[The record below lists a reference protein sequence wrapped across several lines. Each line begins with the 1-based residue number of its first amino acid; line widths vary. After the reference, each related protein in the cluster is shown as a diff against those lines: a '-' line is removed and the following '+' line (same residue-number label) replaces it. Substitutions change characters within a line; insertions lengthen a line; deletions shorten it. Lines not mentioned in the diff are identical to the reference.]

1 MKRNTLVVLG
11 AMYMGLAGPT
21 FAAPDVAA
29 QDHKHEHGPTATTAK
44 LQLNAGKKW
53 ETDAPLREA
62 MNAIRQELAASLH
75 GVHENR
81 LSNKEYSILAQKIER
96 GVSDIVAK
104 CKLEPK
110 ADAQLHLIVAELLAS
125 ADAMQGKSK
134 ATPGAGALQA
144 VRAVNEYGKYFKH
157 SGWKPL
163 G

>member
-11 AMYMGLAGPT
+11 AMYMGLAAPS
-21 FAAPDVAA
+21 FAAAEASA
-29 QDHKHEHGPTATTAK
+29 QSHKHEHEAAAATAT

-53 ETDAPLREA
+53 ETDAALRQA
-62 MNAIRQELAASLH
+62 MGDIRRELSASLH
-75 GVHENR
+75 GIHENR

-125 ADAMQGKSK
+125 ADAMKGKSK
-134 ATPGAGALQA
+134 TTLGAGAVQA
-144 VRAVNEYGKYFKH
+144 VRALNEYGKYFNH
-157 SGWKPL
+157 PGWKPL